1 MSQSRI
7 EIKVGI
13 FVLIG
18 LLLLGGLTLL
28 FSRSTAFYKS
38 YYELQLLSANV
49 GGIKPGAKV
58 LMRGVQ
64 VGTVS
69 SSKLNDGGKSVTIFF
84 KVESQYK
91 LYSDAKFEIETAGFL
106 GDQFIAIYPAK
117 DLGYALTNHAEI
129 SARDPFNMQEAVAV
143 ATEMIMKI
151 SETTTNL
158 NAAVSDVRRMVLTE
172 QKLNKLGDSL
182 DRIDTITAEAQAM
195 MTRLSAEAQDTMTRL
210 NGIVSNNAA
219 PVTTAVSN
227 LNAFTAQLPPLAN
240 NIASLVAS
248 NGAELSTAIKNLE
261 IASATLTNLMTDL
274 QNGHGVAGR
283 LLRDEE
289 LAANLTAIAHNL
301 SVTTSNL
308 NTRGLWGIM
317 WKQKVPAPGKTNTA
331 IK

>member
-13 FVLIG
+13 FVLLG

-28 FSRSTAFYKS
+28 FSRSTAFYKN
-38 YYELQLLSANV
+38 YYELRLISANV

-64 VGTVS
+64 VGSVS
-69 SSKLNDGGKSVTIFF
+69 ATKLNEGGKNVTIFF

-91 LYSDAKFEIETAGFL
+91 LYSDAKFEIETSGFL
-106 GDQFIAIYPAK
+106 GDQFIAIYPTK
-117 DLGYALTNHAEI
+117 DVGEPLANNAEVL
-129 SARDPFNMQEAVAV
+129 ARDPFNMQEAVAV

-158 NAAVSDVRRMVLTE
+158 NAAVNDVRRMVLSE
-172 QKLNKLGDSL
+172 QKLSTLGNSL
-182 DRIDTITAEAQAM
+182 DRLDSITSEAQG
-195 MTRLSAEAQDTMTRL
+195 TMTKL
-210 NGIVSNNAA
+210 NAIVSNNAA
-219 PVTTAVSN
+219 PVATAVSN

-240 NIASLVAS
+240 NVSSLIAS

-261 IASATLTNLMTDL
+261 TASVTLTNLMADL
-274 QNGHGVAGR
+274 QNGRGVAGR
-283 LLRDEE
+283 LMRDEQ
-289 LAANLTAIAHNL
+289 LAANLSAIAHNL

-308 NTRGLWGIM
+308 NTRGLWGIL
-317 WKQKVPAPGKTNTA
+317 WKQKVPAPAKTNTPS
-331 IK
+331 K

>member
-1 MSQSRI
+1 MSQPRI

-64 VGTVS
+64 VGTVAS
-69 SSKLNDGGKSVTIFF
+69 TKLNDGGKSVTIFF

-106 GDQFIAIYPAK
+106 GDQFIAIYPDK

-129 SARDPFNMQEAVAV
+129 SAREPFNMQEAVAV

-172 QKLNKLGDSL
+172 QKLSKLGDSL
-182 DRIDTITAEAQAM
+182 DRIDTITAEAQVM
-195 MTRLSAEAQDTMTRL
+195 MTRLSTEAQDTMTRL
-210 NGIVSNNAA
+210 SNIVSNNAT
-219 PVTTAVSN
+219 PVTTAISN
-227 LNAFTAQLPPLAN
+227 LNAFTEQLPPLAN
-240 NIASLVAS
+240 NVSSLVAS

-261 IASATLTNLMTDL
+261 LASVTLTNLMTDL
-274 QNGHGVAGR
+274 QNGRGVAGR
-283 LLRDEE
+283 LLRDEQ

-301 SVTTSNL
+301 SITTSNL

-317 WKQKVPAPGKTNTA
+317 WKQKAPAPAKSNTA
-331 IK
+331 TK

>member
-13 FVLIG
+13 FVLLG

-38 YYELQLLSANV
+38 YYELRLISANV

-64 VGTVS
+64 VGSVS
-69 SSKLNDGGKSVTIFF
+69 STKLNDGGKNVTIFF

-91 LYSDAKFEIETAGFL
+91 LYPDAKFEIETSGFL
-106 GDQFIAIYPAK
+106 GDQFIAIYPTK
-117 DLGYALTNHAEI
+117 DVGEPLANNSEVL
-129 SARDPFNMQEAVAV
+129 AREPFNMQEAVAV

-158 NAAVSDVRRMVLTE
+158 NAAVSDVRRLVLTE
-172 QKLNKLGDSL
+172 QKLTTLGNSL
-182 DRIDTITAEAQAM
+182 DRIDTITAEAQTM
-195 MTRLSAEAQDTMTRL
+195 MAQLSTDAQSTMARL
-210 NGIVSNNAA
+210 NAIVSNNAA
-219 PVTTAVSN
+219 PVSTAVSN
-227 LNAFTAQLPPLAN
+227 LNVFTSGLPALADN
-240 NIASLVAS
+240 VSSLVAS

-261 IASATLTNLMTDL
+261 VASVTLTNLMFDL
-274 QNGHGVAGR
+274 QNGRGVAGR
-283 LLRDEE
+283 LLRDDQ
-289 LAANLTAIAHNL
+289 LAANLSAIAHNL

-317 WKQKVPAPGKTNTA
+317 WKQKTPAPAKATST
-331 IK
+331 K

>member
-38 YYELQLLSANV
+38 YYELRLISANV
-49 GGIKPGAKV
+49 GGIKSGAKV

-69 SSKLNDGGKSVTIFF
+69 SAKLNDGGKNVTIFF

-91 LYSDAKFEIETAGFL
+91 LYSDAKFEIETSGFL
-106 GDQFIAIYPAK
+106 GDQFIAIYPTK
-117 DLGYALTNHAEI
+117 DLGELLTNHSEVL
-129 SARDPFNMQEAVAV
+129 ARDPFNMQEAVAV

-158 NAAVSDVRRMVLTE
+158 NAAVNDVRRMVLSE
-172 QKLNKLGDSL
+172 QKLSTLGNSL
-182 DRIDTITAEAQAM
+182 DRLDSITAEAQG
-195 MTRLSAEAQDTMTRL
+195 TMTKL
-210 NGIVSNNAA
+210 NAIVSNNAV
-219 PVTTAVSN
+219 PVATAVSN
-227 LNAFTAQLPPLAN
+227 LNAFTAQLPPLADRAN
-240 NIASLVAS
+240 ALASQASSLVAS
-248 NGAELSTAIKNLE
+248 NGAELSIAIKNLE
-261 IASATLTNLMTDL
+261 IASASLTNMMTDL
-274 QNGHGVAGR
+274 QNGRGVAGR
-283 LLRDEE
+283 LLRDDQ
-289 LAANLTAIAHNL
+289 LAANLSAIAQNL

-317 WKQKVPAPGKTNTA
+317 WKQKIPAPTKTNTA
-331 IK
+331 TK